1 MAEDV
6 TVKVSIVVASYNSQ
20 DTIEECLKSILAQNY
35 PKDAFEVIV
44 MDGESKDNTVKIA
57 QQFPIKVLS
66 IRLNCPA
73 AYNYAMKIVAYPI
86 LGFIDADAKVEP
98 DWLKKVTPHLAE
110 SEVAGVSGSI
120 ETWNID
126 NPWARSIGYELKNRY
141 RRIGKYT
148 GRIAT
153 MNLLLKKSVIEE
165 VGGWDEKL
173 PSQYDTDF
181 GFRMSGRG
189 YKIAFEPTAVCYH
202 FNRPTLKAFYRQ
214 QLQYGKNTLKL
225 YFKHGHLAK
234 GDEITDLGMNIQPIL
249 LLAVVV
255 SFLLGIIPQLRLLWV
270 VSGLILLS
278 VFVYFVYSAVK
289 LSVKFSDWSAMRLV
303 VLYYVRSVAWF
314 IGAVITTVRY
324 LTKKDR

>member
-1 MAEDV
+1 MAEDG

-110 SEVAGVSGSI
+110 PEVAGVSGSI
-120 ETWNID
+120 ETWNAD
-126 NPWARSIGYELKNRY
+126 NPWARSIGYELKSRY

-189 YKIAFEPTAVCYH
+189 YKIAYEPTAVCYH

-225 YFKHGHLAK
+225 YFKHGRLAK
-234 GDEITDLGMNIQPIL
+234 GDEITDIGMNIQPIL
-249 LLAVVV
+249 LLAVVA
-255 SFLLGIIPQLRLLWV
+255 SFLLGIIPQVRLLWV
-270 VSGLILLS
+270 VSGLILLAI
-278 VFVYFVYSAVK
+278 FVYFVYSAVK
-289 LSVKFSDWSAMRLV
+289 LSVKFNDWSAMALV

-314 IGAVITTVRY
+314 VGADSTTIRY
-324 LTKKDR
+324 LVGRNR